1 MIPQNPGYLSRPGL
15 SRKAARQRLD
25 VLSVFQCLFLPWLF
39 FCAIFALLS
48 CSLHF
53 YRPTLTY
60 ILVALGGLLLAGLC
74 WTSLRLVKSL
84 QEPSW
89 YTFLFATMVVAWLLG
104 VTFGNMNFAAT
115 TSPYHSYLN
124 MDVLPEVSVEKSTGE
139 EVMPAGRAFFG
150 TNSLLDIRR
159 SMAFKNV
166 DTYCVAPISIARGVI
181 QPLENY
187 DFWAIGLNCC
197 SLNTADFHCGEY
209 QNPHAHSGLRL
220 LNDEQRSF
228 YRLAVEQAEAAYSI
242 KAEHPLFFYWT
253 EDATAEMDSFQQNG
267 YKYFLIGMLGHFAF
281 QTVCVLVAIAAFSN
295 WDFA

>member
-166 DTYCVAPISIARGVI
+166 DTYCVAPISIAKGVI

-197 SLNTADFHCGEY
+197 SLNTADFHCGKY